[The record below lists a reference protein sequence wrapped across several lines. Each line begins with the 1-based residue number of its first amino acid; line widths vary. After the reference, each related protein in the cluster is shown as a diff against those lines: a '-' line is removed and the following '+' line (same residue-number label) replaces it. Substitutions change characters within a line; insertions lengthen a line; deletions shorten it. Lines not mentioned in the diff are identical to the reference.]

1 MESVPP
7 PERET
12 AITRR
17 RPPASSADRRARR
30 TSVGP
35 ILPLAPI
42 TITSPS
48 SRRMNSRSA
57 SLGRDNSSSSSST
70 VFMSPQLRAGD
81 RKFALRRS
89 GARVLPAAHPQ
100 KRALHCETAC
110 LQPAY
115 PFQRRLRDIY
125 RNRTA
130 LKPGETAPEDISRKL
145 SDNRAHLRIEV
156 AGTSETVGR
165 TIV

>member
-1 MESVPP
+1 MESAPP

-12 AITRR
+12 ATTRR
-17 RPPASSADRRARR
+17 RTPASSAARRARR

-35 ILPLAPI
+35 ILPLAPT

-57 SLGRDNSSSSSST
+57 SLGFDNSSSSSST
-70 VFMSPQLRAGD
+70 VLISSQLRSGD
-81 RKFALRRS
+81 RKFELRRS

-100 KRALHCETAC
+100 KRALHYETAC

-115 PFQRRLRDIY
+115 PFLLRLRDIY
-125 RNRTA
+125 
-130 LKPGETAPEDISRKL
+130 
-145 SDNRAHLRIEV
+145 
-156 AGTSETVGR
+156 
-165 TIV
+165 